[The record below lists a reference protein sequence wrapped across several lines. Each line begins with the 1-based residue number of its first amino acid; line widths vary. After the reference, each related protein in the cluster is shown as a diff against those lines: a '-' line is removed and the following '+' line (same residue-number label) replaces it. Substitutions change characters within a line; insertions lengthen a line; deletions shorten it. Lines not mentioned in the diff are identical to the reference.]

1 MGSGSDSVCTMY
13 VELEHSLVPGN
24 IQDINE
30 KIKPPD
36 FSKDSW
42 DEEEWKHKRT
52 PRYTVVKKDVMDI
65 LADKENKSRIN
76 QEQTKAKSMKISQ
89 DETKALDEEK
99 NRLGEEA
106 ADEKEME
113 AVVGTTEEVYFDHD
127 FGFFSAVLACY
138 NNHWVLKT
146 SPDDWWN
153 VIVRNVAQAV
163 DDNGEKENVRKF
175 FVEHQGKKMIDIDV
189 PTLAHLDYSWLFDQF
204 AQGIRMNIKT
214 PGYVD
219 VMQAD
224 FTTTTKDQLISSQI
238 MLMASVQKYFEYCF
252 GTFCCGIPGVEM
264 VGEVNDWERLVQKT
278 SKLEEML
285 QPVMKE
291 IGLGEWFSRTLTTL
305 AKLVDTYKGNP
316 DKKWWS
322 HILDW
327 HTAFGSGARSSWSG
341 WMIDFL
347 MAGEAH
353 GPEDFKSGVV
363 SVPVKI
369 YDVLSGPPVED
380 TGKLVAG
387 TVGYT
392 VKEGGRAPVV
402 EAKQGWVL
410 LLPVG
415 SPITPRI
422 KGNME

>member
-30 KIKPPD
+30 KIQPPD
-36 FSKDSW
+36 FSKGSW

-52 PRYTVVKKDVMDI
+52 PRYTVVKKDVMEI

-76 QEQTKAKSMKISQ
+76 QEQTKVKSMKISQ
-89 DETKALDEEK
+89 DETNALDEEK

-175 FVEHQGKKMIDIDV
+175 FVDHQGKKLIDIEV
-189 PTLAHLDYSWLFDQF
+189 PRLAHLDYSWLFDQF
-204 AQGIRMNIKT
+204 AQGIRRNIKT

-238 MLMASVQKYFEYCF
+238 MLMASVQKYFD
-252 GTFCCGIPGVEM
+252 FCASTMCGIPGVEM
-264 VGEVNDWERLVQKT
+264 IGEVKDWERLVQKT

-285 QPVMKE
+285 QPVMNE
-291 IGLGEWFSRTLTTL
+291 IRLGKWFSSTLTTL
-305 AKLVDTYKGNP
+305 GKLVDTYKGNP

-327 HTAFGSGARSSWSG
+327 HTPFGSGARSSWSG
-341 WMIDFL
+341 WIIDFL
-347 MAGEAH
+347 MAGRAH

-369 YDVLSGPPVED
+369 YDVVSGPPVED

-410 LLPVG
+410 LLPVA

>member
-1 MGSGSDSVCTMY
+1 MGDKAKKKEFMDRFSVKHSGSRIDQ
-13 VELEHSLVPGN
+13 E
-24 IQDINE
+24 QDVTN
-30 KIKPPD
+30 
-36 FSKDSW
+36 
-42 DEEEWKHKRT
+42 EEENS
-52 PRYTVVKKDVMDI
+52 
-65 LADKENKSRIN
+65 LGE
-76 QEQTKAKSMKISQ
+76 EG
-89 DETKALDEEK
+89 DEEK
-99 NRLGEEA
+99 
-106 ADEKEME
+106 DFE
-113 AVVGTTEEVYFDHD
+113 AVVGTKDEVYFDHD

-175 FVEHQGKKMIDIDV
+175 FVEHQGKKTINIVV
-189 PTLAHLDYSWLFDQF
+189 PDRLDNVDYSWLFDQF
-204 AQGIRMNIKT
+204 AQGIKMNIKT

-238 MLMASVQKYFEYCF
+238 MLMASVQKYFNYMVRV
-252 GTFCCGIPGVEM
+252 TACGIPGVEM

-410 LLPVG
+410 LLPVA